1 MPGIEGAL
9 HWCAP
14 GPDRSNGNLV
24 YSADPIASLI
34 ITTAKGVKSSQ
45 LLTLFLLKYSPGK
58 NLKDLQML
66 WKSSVIPFHC
76 PNH

>member
-9 HWCAP
+9 DWCAP

-24 YSADPIASLI
+24 YRSDPIASLI

-45 LLTLFLLKYSPGK
+45 LLTIFSPQVFTRK
-58 NLKDLQML
+58 KIERFADVMEIKCNPIAL
-66 WKSSVIPFHC
+66 P
-76 PNH
+76 

>member
-24 YSADPIASLI
+24 YRSDPIASLI

-45 LLTLFLLKYSPGK
+45 LLTIFYPQVFTRKKIERFADVMEIKCNPIALP
-58 NLKDLQML
+58 
-66 WKSSVIPFHC
+66 
-76 PNH
+76 

>member
-24 YSADPIASLI
+24 YRSDPIASLI
-34 ITTAKGVKSSQ
+34 ITTAKGLKKSQ
-45 LLTLFLLKYSPGK
+45 LLTIFSTRVLTRKIEIFADFMEIKCTNRTQL
-58 NLKDLQML
+58 
-66 WKSSVIPFHC
+66 H
-76 PNH
+76 H